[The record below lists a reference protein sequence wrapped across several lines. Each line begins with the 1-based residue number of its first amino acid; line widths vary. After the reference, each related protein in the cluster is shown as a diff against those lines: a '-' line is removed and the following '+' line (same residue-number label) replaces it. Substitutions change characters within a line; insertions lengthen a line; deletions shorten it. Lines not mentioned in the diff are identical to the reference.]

1 MVDAQES
8 AREAILL
15 VDDDPNVLSGYR
27 RQLGRRYRL
36 LTAAGGEEALALLD
50 GESAA
55 VAVVVADMRM
65 PKMNGVQLL
74 AEVEKRR
81 PEAVRMMLTGNV
93 DQETAVEAVNRGH
106 VFRFINKPAPVEQ
119 VIEALETALTRYRLA
134 KAEREVVRQ
143 AEVIRAALERE
154 RAAAKQQRDFVGMV
168 SHEFRTPLAIIDSA
182 VEILSGPYQINE
194 QQRVKRFKM
203 IRDSVRR
210 LNDLV
215 DSVLDFTRID
225 GGALKF
231 QPETLDLPALLRV
244 VAERVETTQSACR
257 VALSLPNQPLAIIG
271 DPRLLDHVFAN
282 LIDNAIKYSPGKDYV
297 FVNLEAAA
305 DGGAR
310 VAVVDQGIGVPAEEI
325 PKVFDRFYR
334 ASTASGIH
342 GTGIGLYIVDQ
353 FLRLHGGRATLDSK
367 VGVGSTF
374 TVYLPAGKAG

>member
-1 MVDAQES
+1 MADAQE
-8 AREAILL
+8 AVLL

-36 LTAAGGEEALALLD
+36 LTAAGGDEALAILEREPD
-50 GESAA
+50 
-55 VAVVVADMRM
+55 VAVLVADMRM

-74 AEVEKRR
+74 TEVEKRH
-81 PEAVRMMLTGNV
+81 PDVVRMMLTGNV
-93 DQETAVEAVNRGH
+93 DQETAVMAVNRGH

-119 VIEALETALTRYRLA
+119 VSEALESALTRYRLTR
-134 KAEREVVRQ
+134 AEREVVRQ
-143 AEVIRAALERE
+143 ADVIRAALERE

-182 VEILSGPYQINE
+182 VEILGGPYQINE
-194 QQRVKRFKM
+194 QQRLKRFKM

-231 QPETLDLPALLRV
+231 EPESVNLSALLSA
-244 VAERVETTQSACR
+244 VAERVEAMQSACR
-257 VALSLPNQPLAIIG
+257 VALRLPAEPLTVFG
-271 DPRLLDHVFAN
+271 DPKLLDHVFAN
-282 LIDNAIKYSPGKDYV
+282 LIGNAVKYSPGKEQV
-297 FVNLEAAA
+297 FVAAEASA
-305 DGGAR
+305 DGGA
-310 VAVVDQGIGVPAEEI
+310 VATVADQGIGI
-325 PKVFDRFYR
+325 PPDETAKVFDRFYR
-334 ASTASGIH
+334 ATTASGIH

-353 FLRLHGGRATLDSK
+353 FLRLHGGRAILQSK

-374 TVYLPAGKAG
+374 TVFLPAKKAG